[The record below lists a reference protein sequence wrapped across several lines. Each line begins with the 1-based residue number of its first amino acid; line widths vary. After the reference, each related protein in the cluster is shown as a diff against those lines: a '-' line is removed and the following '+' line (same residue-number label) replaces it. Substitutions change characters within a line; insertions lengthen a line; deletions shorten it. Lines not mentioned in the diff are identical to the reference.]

1 MMEKLLE
8 MLGADSLT
16 TQSDGSMIAHIDG
29 VATPVTGDQ
38 LEAVK
43 LAMATGRAI
52 AELVATEMAK
62 DDAARIGRAALLI
75 GEPTTMAA
83 LETKLR
89 DAKAAP

>member
-1 MMEKLLE
+1 MEKILE
-8 MLGADSLT
+8 MLGADSL
-16 TQSDGSMIAHIDG
+16 SVMADGAMVAHIAG
-29 VATPVTGDQ
+29 VATPIIGDQ

-52 AELVATEMAK
+52 AELAAAEMAK

-75 GEPTTMAA
+75 GDPKTMAA
-83 LETKLR
+83 LETTLR